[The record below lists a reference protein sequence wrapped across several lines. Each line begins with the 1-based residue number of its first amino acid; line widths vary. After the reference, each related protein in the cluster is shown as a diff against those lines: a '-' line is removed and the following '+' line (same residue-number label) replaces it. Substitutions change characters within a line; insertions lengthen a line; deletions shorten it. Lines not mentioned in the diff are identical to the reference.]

1 MAYLNKVDDIVVEC
15 FDTEQKKKKPQG
27 LRLSKSKVKLQKAW
41 NM

>member
-15 FDTEQKKKKPQG
+15 FDTEQKKKKQG